1 MLLATDE
8 KFYGA
13 LKFLFLTTVNF
24 LGEMTRK
31 DTNFARFQNA
41 NDFFAKI
48 LNLVLF
54 RISELLES

>member
-41 NDFFAKI
+41 NDFLQKF
-48 LNLVLF
+48 
-54 RISELLES
+54 